1 LLALFCRKYC
11 GEPDIALDL
20 LKTTFLIKSEFLKL
34 NSTVN
39 SSFLDYIPAACK
51 QFAELIYDKALE
63 PGGSVDTSMIAMLES
78 LIRRDEAYQE
88 MEASITA
95 TMDNMSVRI
104 LQASLYM
111 KLERKK
117 EAFASLKESFQRAI
131 ELLKDDFDWN
141 DRIGYDVICKIF
153 FLVRPDRQSQGSAFF
168 KAVCK

>member
-1 LLALFCRKYC
+1 M
-11 GEPDIALDL
+11 DL
-20 LKTTFLIKSEFLKL
+20 LKTAFLIKSEFLKL

-51 QFAELIYDKALE
+51 QFAELIYDKALKPNE
-63 PGGSVDTSMIAMLES
+63 SIDTSIIAMLES

-95 TMDNMSVRI
+95 TMDNKSLRI

-153 FLVRPDRQSQGSAFF
+153 FLCDQIDKAKVALSF